1 MSELEYPAAK
11 AAKALNNYIENIGNA
26 IVFNNAIVP
35 VTDDNEYL
43 IKVLNKAELG
53 YFNTEKNGFNLY
65 NHVISFVTYYEKK
78 RRVTDS
84 SKQIHKLISDIRAN
98 ISEFETT
105 KLKSV
110 EDAEIYKDEISEG
123 IVELANTIFESCYD
137 FSTQALQD
145 LALFNNLEV
154 RIQRIEKTIR
164 ILSSLTEVMGALS
177 TNAMLELGASDK
189 DLESLVVTKLIPVF
203 MICSQEVKYSAS
215 KLNKQLFD
223 WKQELSSQKKSN
235 MVDAFHRFLKGKSAL
250 NLEFDEAMAAEVFY
264 RVPCS
269 ELISYADLDA
279 EEEQETLREL
289 GSKALSKRE
298 KRIDQQKERAN
309 LPAVKEGNAV
319 VEQSLTAL
327 EIATSHFF
335 EALVVAGGK
344 HQQLSGVET
353 YALLMP
359 GCDIDF
365 WLITLTSHYRNRF
378 KNQLKMEFVESID
391 PIFDGNSCVSDVI
404 ISRTDQLQP
413 LAG

>member
-1 MSELEYPAAK
+1 MSEVEYPAAK

-110 EDAEIYKDEISEG
+110 EDAEIYKDEISEA

-164 ILSSLTEVMGALS
+164 I
-177 TNAMLELGASDK
+177 
-189 DLESLVVTKLIPVF
+189 
-203 MICSQEVKYSAS
+203 
-215 KLNKQLFD
+215 
-223 WKQELSSQKKSN
+223 
-235 MVDAFHRFLKGKSAL
+235 
-250 NLEFDEAMAAEVFY
+250 
-264 RVPCS
+264 
-269 ELISYADLDA
+269 
-279 EEEQETLREL
+279 
-289 GSKALSKRE
+289 
-298 KRIDQQKERAN
+298 
-309 LPAVKEGNAV
+309 
-319 VEQSLTAL
+319 
-327 EIATSHFF
+327 
-335 EALVVAGGK
+335 
-344 HQQLSGVET
+344 
-353 YALLMP
+353 
-359 GCDIDF
+359 
-365 WLITLTSHYRNRF
+365 
-378 KNQLKMEFVESID
+378 
-391 PIFDGNSCVSDVI
+391 
-404 ISRTDQLQP
+404 
-413 LAG
+413 

>member
-11 AAKALNNYIENIGNA
+11 AAKALNNYIEHIGNA

-189 DLESLVVTKLIPVF
+189 DLESLVVNKLIPVF
-203 MICSQEVKYSAS
+203 IICSKEVKYSAS

-235 MVDAFHRFLKGKSAL
+235 MVDAFHRFLKGKSTL
-250 NLEFDEAMAAEVFY
+250 NLEFDEATASEVFY
-264 RVPCS
+264 HVPCS

-279 EEEQETLREL
+279 DEEQEMLREL
-289 GSKALSKRE
+289 GSKVFAKRE
-298 KRIDQQKERAN
+298 KRIEQNKNQEN
-309 LPAVKEGNAV
+309 LPDVREGSEV
-319 VEQSLTAL
+319 VEQPLTAL
-327 EIATSHFF
+327 EIATSNFF
-335 EALVVAGGK
+335 DALLVDGGK

-353 YALLMP
+353 YELLMP

-365 WLITLTSHYRNRF
+365 WLIALTSHYRNRF
-378 KNQLKMEFVESID
+378 KDKLNMEFVETID

-404 ISRTDQLQP
+404 ISRTDKLQQI
-413 LAG
+413 A

>member
-1 MSELEYPAAK
+1 MSEVEYPAAK

-110 EDAEIYKDEISEG
+110 EDAEIYKDES
-123 IVELANTIFESCYD
+123 YD

-164 ILSSLTEVMGALS
+164 ILSSLTDVMGALS

-189 DLESLVVTKLIPVF
+189 DLENLVVTKLIPVF
-203 MICSQEVKYSAS
+203 IICSKEVKYSAS

-223 WKQELSSQKKSN
+223 WKQELSSQSDG
-235 MVDAFHRFLKGKSAL
+235 VRSFLS
-250 NLEFDEAMAAEVFY
+250 
-264 RVPCS
+264 C
-269 ELISYADLDA
+269 
-279 EEEQETLREL
+279 
-289 GSKALSKRE
+289 
-298 KRIDQQKERAN
+298 
-309 LPAVKEGNAV
+309 
-319 VEQSLTAL
+319 
-327 EIATSHFF
+327 AT
-335 EALVVAGGK
+335 
-344 HQQLSGVET
+344 Q
-353 YALLMP
+353 
-359 GCDIDF
+359 
-365 WLITLTSHYRNRF
+365 
-378 KNQLKMEFVESID
+378 
-391 PIFDGNSCVSDVI
+391 
-404 ISRTDQLQP
+404 
-413 LAG
+413 